1 MSAQD
6 LHALRE
12 NAGQVW
18 GGIIALFTGIYGL
31 MGLAWGREWLR
42 HSFFPFFL

>member
-18 GGIIALFTGIYGL
+18 GGIIALFGNPAEIARCGFVSERRY
-31 MGLAWGREWLR
+31 R
-42 HSFFPFFL
+42 

>member
-12 NAGQVW
+12 NAGHVW
-18 GGIIALFTGIYGL
+18 ARIIFIAALTHSIPQRL
-31 MGLAWGREWLR
+31 SPAAAKAPPLLA
-42 HSFFPFFL
+42 